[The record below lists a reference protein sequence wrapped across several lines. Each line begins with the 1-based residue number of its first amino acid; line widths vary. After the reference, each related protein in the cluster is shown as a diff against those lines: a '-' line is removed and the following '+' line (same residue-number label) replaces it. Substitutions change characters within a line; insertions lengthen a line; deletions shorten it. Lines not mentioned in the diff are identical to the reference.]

1 MLRIARC
8 YAVNVIAEKA
18 VISSA
23 LYEGC
28 FFWGVYNDVHYVKQ
42 ALLYKTCLQ
51 QGLTRYVSNYP
62 VGVILYNKQVLR
74 LRATATL
81 NILHHQLGGT
91 FDANFRRIDA

>member
-1 MLRIARC
+1 MLIRPAHPTPVGWLFNPLRG
-8 YAVNVIAEKA
+8 
-18 VISSA
+18 
-23 LYEGC
+23 L

-42 ALLYKTCLQ
+42 ALLRKTCLQ
-51 QGLTRYVSNYP
+51 YAITRYAGNYP

-91 FDANFRRIDA
+91 FDAYFRCIDA